1 MAKRSRQGASECM
14 DVPAPAEITRDD
26 ALQLLAVIVKDRQV
40 ALVDR
45 VDAIRL
51 HSSWLG
57 DQLTEGQ
64 IRSVIALLANGGTE
78 SQ

>member
-14 DVPAPAEITRDD
+14 DVPTPAEITRDD
-26 ALQLLAVIVKDRQV
+26 ALQLLAVIVRDPQI
-40 ALVDR
+40 ALKDR
-45 VDAIRL
+45 VDAIRI

-57 DQLTEGQ
+57 YQLTEGQ
-64 IRSVIALLANGGTE
+64 IRSVIALLANGATE

>member
-1 MAKRSRQGASECM
+1 M
-14 DVPAPAEITRDD
+14 DVPAPAEITRND

-51 HSSWLG
+51 HSCWLG
-57 DQLTEGQ
+57 YQLTEGQ

>member
-1 MAKRSRQGASECM
+1 VYGRAT
-14 DVPAPAEITRDD
+14 PAEITRDD

-57 DQLTEGQ
+57 DQLTEDK
-64 IRSVIALLANGGTE
+64 IRSVIALLANGATE